1 MEHTIAGLGLNL
13 SFFNIKCSVDVRLIC
28 GEKRIFVRVNLSV
41 SAVEATAESRVK
53 IDEPICKES
62 PSLKLRLDDA
72 VRSAGYDTPE
82 VMRPKY
88 LSPTKS
94 SMAKELPRLRK
105 PWLKA
110 RSAEK
115 ACSARLNLRE
125 NRRSE
130 ALYYKLV
137 FRYTETISFLTTR
150 TVGFLFVVSFLKSVS
165 ASNSC
170 SAGRLYHSELPFCG
184 SPLSSS

>member
-1 MEHTIAGLGLNL
+1 M
-13 SFFNIKCSVDVRLIC
+13 C
-28 GEKRIFVRVNLSV
+28 
-41 SAVEATAESRVK
+41 
-53 IDEPICKES
+53 
-62 PSLKLRLDDA
+62 
-72 VRSAGYDTPE
+72 YDTPE

-88 LSPTKS
+88 LSATKS
-94 SMAKELPRLRK
+94 SMAKELPRLQTS
-105 PWLKA
+105 WLKA

-150 TVGFLFVVSFLKSVS
+150 TVGFYVVVSF
-165 ASNSC
+165 
-170 SAGRLYHSELPFCG
+170 
-184 SPLSSS
+184 